1 MCGSMFSRPKGDA
14 TKARK
19 TRGRFSTCFGRGPEN
34 CERLPQPRHELLRYA
49 QLARGGEGFAEY
61 DRQLAMLGFQ
71 LITVLMA
78 LRGCL
83 HHLRSPSDD
92 RGGGR
97 VAAGLQVLGVGE
109 LDQQLPQ
116 TCYCW
121 A

>member
-1 MCGSMFSRPKGDA
+1 VHQ
-14 TKARK
+14 T
-19 TRGRFSTCFGRGPEN
+19 
-34 CERLPQPRHELLRYA
+34 RHELLRYA
-49 QLARGGEGFAEY
+49 QLACGGEGIAEY

-71 LITVLMA
+71 RLITVLMA

-83 HHLRSPSDD
+83 RIIFVHRQMIE
-92 RGGGR
+92 
-97 VAAGLQVLGVGE
+97 VAAVWPQICKFYGVGE